1 MGKKQKVK
9 VDPNNKTIALN
20 RKARFNYMVIETYEA
35 GIVLQGT
42 EVKSIRQGKVNMA
55 DTFAKFL
62 KDELYVINMHISPYE
77 QGNRFNHEPTRSR
90 KLLMHKRELAKLHG
104 KIKEKG
110 LTLIPTKMY
119 FKNGFVKV
127 ELGLCKGKKDFE
139 KSESQKRRQEKV
151 KLQRM
156 IKERR

>member
-9 VDPNNKTIALN
+9 EDPNNKTIAVN
-20 RKARFNYMVIETYEA
+20 KKARFNYQVIETYEA
-35 GIVLQGT
+35 GIVLKGT
-42 EVKSIRQGKVNMA
+42 EVKSIRQGKINMV
-55 DTFAKFL
+55 DTFAKFMSG
-62 KDELYVINMHISPYE
+62 ELYVINMHISQYE

-110 LTLIPTKMY
+110 LTLIPTRLY
-119 FKNGFVKV
+119 FKSGIVKV
-127 ELGLCKGKKDFE
+127 ELGLCKGKKDYE
-139 KSESQKRRQEKV
+139 KSQTQKRREEKV

-156 IKERR
+156 IKEKY